1 MAETPSDFGTPGAE
15 ETRARLLFLL
25 LTRFWIVFFLAG
37 LVVYF
42 TITTPGHAFF
52 QTSNFKNIGLDT
64 SEVIL
69 LAIGETFIIVTAGID
84 LSVGG
89 ILVFSGVAGGLVML
103 KLSGTHAQ
111 TSNQIYPHDIRGIL
125 VGCLVTL
132 AAGCG
137 WGFLNGLLVTRLKMP
152 PFIVTL
158 GTLGMAFGAADL
170 LTGGTNLSSVPT
182 RFQDHFG
189 NGTIAGIYV
198 PVLLAAA
205 IAVLAYIALRMTRFG
220 LYTAAIGS
228 NEEAARRAGVNVDR
242 HLIKVYTLTGLLC
255 GVAGLIDLAR
265 FGTENLSA
273 HNTDNLNAIAAVV
286 IGGTSLFGGIGTIL
300 GTVVGAFIPTVLQ
313 NGFVING
320 IDPFWQ
326 EVLVGATIIVAV
338 YIDQVRRRR
347 WNS

>member
-1 MAETPSDFGTPGAE
+1 MAESPARLELPQARQGGG
-15 ETRARLLFLL
+15 RLLFLF
-25 LTRFWIVFFLAG
+25 LTRFWILFFLLG
-37 LVVYF
+37 VMLYF
-42 TITTPGHAFF
+42 SLATPGHVFF
-52 QTSNFKNIGLDT
+52 QASNFKNIALDT

-69 LAIGETFIIVTAGID
+69 LGLGETFVIVTAGID

-103 KLSGTHAQ
+103 RLSGSKSQ
-111 TSNQIYPHDIRGIL
+111 TDQLIYPHDIRGIV
-125 VGCLVTL
+125 VGTVVTL
-132 AAGCG
+132 AAGTA
-137 WGFLNGLLVTRLKMP
+137 WGLLNGALVTKLKLP

-158 GTLGMAFGAADL
+158 GTLGMTFGAADL

-182 RFQDHFG
+182 RFQDKFG

-198 PVLLAAA
+198 PVLVAAVFVI
-205 IAVLAYIALRMTRFG
+205 IAFVVLRLTRFG

-228 NEEAARRAGVNVDR
+228 NPEGARRAGVKVDR
-242 HLIKVYTLTGLLC
+242 HLIKIYGLTGFLC
-255 GVAGLIDLAR
+255 GVAALVDLAR
-265 FGTENLSA
+265 FGTENLAA
-273 HNTDNLNAIAAVV
+273 HNIDNLNAIAAVV
-286 IGGTSLFGGIGTIL
+286 IGGTSLFGGIGTIF

-347 WNS
+347 WSS

>member
-1 MAETPSDFGTPGAE
+1 MAETPATLGTPQE
-15 ETRARLLFLL
+15 QQARSRLVFLA
-25 LTRFWIVFFLAG
+25 LTRFWIFLFLLGLILYFTATTPHHVFFSA
-37 LVVYF
+37 
-42 TITTPGHAFF
+42 
-52 QTSNFKNIGLDT
+52 SNFKNIALDT

-69 LAIGETFIIVTAGID
+69 LGIGETFVIVTAGID

-89 ILVFSGVAGGLVML
+89 ILVFSGVAGGLVMQ

-111 TSNQIYPHDIRGIL
+111 VTNLIFPHDLRGIL
-125 VGCLVTL
+125 VGMVVCMI
-132 AAGCG
+132 AGLG
-137 WGFLNGLLVTRLKMP
+137 WGVANGILVTRLRLP

-158 GTLGMAFGAADL
+158 GTLGMTFGAADL
-170 LTGGTNLSSVPT
+170 LTGGTNLASVPT
-182 RFQDHFG
+182 SLQDKFG
-189 NGTIAGIYV
+189 NGSVAGIYV
-198 PVLLAAA
+198 PVLVAAVIVILAWV
-205 IAVLAYIALRMTRFG
+205 VLRLTRFG
-220 LYTAAIGS
+220 RYTAAIGS
-228 NEEAARRAGVNVDR
+228 NEEAARRSGINVDR
-242 HLIKVYTLTGLLC
+242 HLIKVYGLTGLLC

-313 NGFVING
+313 NGFVINQ

-338 YIDQVRRRR
+338 YLDQVRRRR
-347 WNS
+347 WGT

>member
-1 MAETPSDFGTPGAE
+1 LAETPASFGTPQE
-15 ETRARLLFLL
+15 QQTRARIAFLI
-25 LTRFWIVFFLAG
+25 LTRFWIFFFLLG
-37 LVVYF
+37 LILYF
-42 TITTPGHAFF
+42 SLATPGHAFF
-52 QTSNFKNIGLDT
+52 QASNFKNIALDT

-69 LAIGETFIIVTAGID
+69 LAIGETYVIVTAGID

-103 KLSGTHAQ
+103 HLSGTSAQ
-111 TSNQIYPHDIRGIL
+111 TAALIYPHDVRGVL
-125 VGCLVTL
+125 VGTIVCL
-132 AAGCG
+132 AAGSAF
-137 WGFLNGLLVTRLKMP
+137 GFLNGLLITRLRLP

-158 GTLGMAFGAADL
+158 GMLGITFGAADL

-182 RFQDHFG
+182 RFQDNFG
-189 NGTIAGIYV
+189 NGTVAGIYV
-198 PVLLAAA
+198 PVLLAAVFVIVA
-205 IAVLAYIALRMTRFG
+205 HVVLRRTRFG

-228 NEEAARRAGVNVDR
+228 SDEATRRTGVNVDL
-242 HLIKVYTLTGLLC
+242 HLIKVYTLTGFLC

-265 FGTENLSA
+265 FGTENLAA

-347 WNS
+347 WST